1 MLLQFLLDL
10 DGKILLFI
18 QEYLRFPLLTG
29 IMRFIT
35 SLGDGGLIWIVLAAV
50 FIWTKRYR
58 KTGTAMAVALLI
70 GYLSTN
76 LILKN
81 LVMRVRPYEAI
92 AGLEALI
99 GPLRDS
105 SFPSGHAT
113 SSIAAAFVVLKG
125 SPRYI
130 GIPAFV
136 LAALIC
142 FSRLYLGVHYP
153 TDVLAGVLIGLFA
166 AFSAKYVVK
175 T

>member
-1 MLLQFLLDL
+1 MLLEFLLNM

-18 QEYLRFPLLTG
+18 QEFLRFGWLTYL
-29 IMRFIT
+29 MKFVT
-35 SLGDGGLIWIVLAAV
+35 VLGDGALIWIVAAALMLC
-50 FIWTKRYR
+50 TKRYR
-58 KTGTAMAVALLI
+58 KTGIAVAVALLI
-70 GYLSTN
+70 SYLVTN

-81 LVMRVRPYEAI
+81 LVMRPRPYEVI
-92 AGLEALI
+92 EGLQALV

-113 SSIAAAFVVLKG
+113 SSMASGFVIFHG
-125 SPRYI
+125 SPRYL

-136 LAALIC
+136 LAVLIC
-142 FSRLYLGVHYP
+142 LSRLYLGVHFP
-153 TDVLAGVLIGLFA
+153 TDVLAGALIGLFA